1 MPRLAIGHFPGG
13 AVSLFLSPFKK
24 TLQPLCVIGR
34 QQKIQVAATCAT
46 FSGFCS
52 AHLSRDLWGKG
63 SMGEPFVCAE
73 NTKGL
78 KKKRFAGNRILLTG
92 KDLEISISSICQY
105 NPAKGKI
112 VPEWCPSEQANL

>member
-1 MPRLAIGHFPGG
+1 LQLAI
-13 AVSLFLSPFKK
+13 FLAALSACFYRPSKK